1 MTTLRLENVSKTYRN
16 TKTGAPIQAL
26 DQVNLNVREA
36 QTMAIVGPSGSGKST
51 LLRLVAGRE
60 LDYSGDL
67 FFDNRNMRKVKPR
80 DRYLSLIF
88 QDETRYPHFQGRSKL
103 DILLRRNLVP
113 DEETEERI
121 RMVAETMGLNSR
133 ALAKRKQG
141 VHRNGQDHRL
151 AIGRAMARDPELFLF
166 DEPFS
171 NFDTQLRTQTRV
183 ELKRLLRHFRTTA
196 LFVTHDQTE
205 AMAIGTQIAVMNA
218 GRVEQAGT
226 YRQLYERPANTFVA
240 GFLGLPPMN
249 LFTNLA
255 VTETGAQLN
264 QMAVPLP
271 PAVRS
276 QVNNGQTVTVG
287 IRPEEIVLASTAPP
301 LPDGVEMQGQV
312 DFVEPDFARNVQLI
326 HLKNQRDTF
335 IIRTPLSD
343 RVQAGNQLKA
353 IVPFDNLHFFDD
365 SSQERMG

>member
-26 DQVNLNVREA
+26 DQASLNVREA
-36 QTMAIVGPSGSGKST
+36 QTMAIIGPSGSGKST
-51 LLRLVAGRE
+51 LLRAVAGRE

-88 QDETRYPHFQGRSKL
+88 QEEARFPHFRGRSKL

-121 RMVAETMGLNSR
+121 RLVAETMNLNSR
-133 ALAKRKQG
+133 ELAKRKQG

-151 AIGRAMARDPELFLF
+151 AIGRAMARASELFLF

-205 AMAIGTQIAVMNA
+205 AMAIGNQIAVMNA

-226 YRQLYERPANTFVA
+226 YRQLYEKPANTFVA

-249 LFTNLA
+249 LFVDLA

-264 QMAVPLP
+264 QSAIPLP

-276 QVNNGQTVTVG
+276 QIKNGPTVTVG
-287 IRPEEIVLASTAPP
+287 IRPEEIVLSDAEQS
-301 LPDGVEMQGQV
+301 LPEGVQMRGQV

-326 HLKNQRDTF
+326 HLKDGTHTV
-335 IIRTPLSD
+335 IIRTPLAEKIKSGD
-343 RVQAGNQLKA
+343 QLAA
-353 IVPFDNLHFFDD
+353 IAPFDNLHFFD
-365 SSQERMG
+365 SGNQARIG